1 MPVALLDRLA
11 EIVGPAQVLTGPDC
25 ARWAVDWTG
34 KYAAQPL
41 AVVRPASTAEVSG
54 ILRLAHEAATPVVP
68 VSGHTGLT
76 GGGAA
81 GGALV
86 LSLDRMSAITEI
98 NAAARTATVE
108 AGVILSRLH
117 DAAAAQDL
125 VFPVTFGARGS
136 AMIGGILG
144 TNAGGSNVVRHG
156 NARDLCLGLEA
167 VLADGRIVNLMSA
180 LHKDNSGYNLRH
192 LLIGSEGTLAVITRA
207 VLKLAARPR
216 AYATATVAV
225 RSLPDALALLNRLR
239 DATNGAVEAF
249 ELMPRSYIAG
259 HLQVVKGARPPFAEP
274 HDFTLLIEVAAS
286 SDRDATP
293 RPDGSIPIVGLL
305 EAELAALMERGPV
318 LDAVIA
324 RTEAQR
330 RQMWERREAA
340 AEIAFARAP
349 IIDTDIAV
357 ALDKVEAFL
366 DGAAAGLAR
375 LDPKGEPFYVS
386 HLGDG
391 NIHYNIYPSRD
402 DPALGDALV
411 EMIEGVAV
419 GLGGSF
425 SAEHGVGLSKLNTMR
440 RRKDPVALEMMR
452 AIKAALDP
460 KGILNPGKVVPRA

>member
-54 ILRLAHEAATPVVP
+54 ILRLAHETATPVVP

-144 TNAGGSNVVRHG
+144 TNAGGSNVVRYG
-156 NARDLCLGLEA
+156 NTRDLCLGLEA
-167 VLADGRIVNLMSA
+167 VLADGRVVNLMSA

-192 LLIGSEGTLAVITRA
+192 LLIGVRGHAGGHHPRGA
-207 VLKLAARPR
+207 QAGRPAARLCHGDR
-216 AYATATVAV
+216 G
-225 RSLPDALALLNRLR
+225 
-239 DATNGAVEAF
+239 GAVAA
-249 ELMPRSYIAG
+249 RCAG
-259 HLQVVKGARPPFAEP
+259 PAQPAARCHQWRGRGLRADAAQLHRRGICRWSKGPGHP
-274 HDFTLLIEVAAS
+274 L
-286 SDRDATP
+286 
-293 RPDGSIPIVGLL
+293 
-305 EAELAALMERGPV
+305 
-318 LDAVIA
+318 
-324 RTEAQR
+324 
-330 RQMWERREAA
+330 
-340 AEIAFARAP
+340 
-349 IIDTDIAV
+349 
-357 ALDKVEAFL
+357 
-366 DGAAAGLAR
+366 
-375 LDPKGEPFYVS
+375 
-386 HLGDG
+386 
-391 NIHYNIYPSRD
+391 PS
-402 DPALGDALV
+402 P
-411 EMIEGVAV
+411 MT
-419 GLGGSF
+419 S
-425 SAEHGVGLSKLNTMR
+425 
-440 RRKDPVALEMMR
+440 PC
-452 AIKAALDP
+452 
-460 KGILNPGKVVPRA
+460 